1 MEEKR
6 LEWEEPIPQP
16 EPPKVK
22 RVLLVLSSFPDGKD
36 EYSDATLADVAKAL
50 GVPLDEL
57 CGWLA
62 SRSAMARGG
71 DPVPKPCGMGC
82 WFRAGHDGPHSSGAG
97 L

>member
-1 MEEKR
+1 MSEKR

-16 EPPKVK
+16 SRSMRTARLMVTYNRDQED
-22 RVLLVLSSFPDGKD
+22 R
-36 EYSDATLADVAKAL
+36 DATLADVAKVL

-57 CGWLA
+57 CGWL
-62 SRSAMARGG
+62 SLRSAMARGG